1 MEGGIMTE
9 QNQDPAVERVIASV
23 GDAELAARYPNRA
36 HFISAGN
43 PDQSEMATRAL
54 FAGDPV
60 VIVYPD
66 GHELLV
72 RPEHVGGIAAL
83 FLVVAAFFLRHR
95 RRKGADVVQLP
106 LGARIEARDAR
117 GEPIAA

>member
-1 MEGGIMTE
+1 MTE
-9 QNQDPAVERVIASV
+9 QNQDPAVEKVIASI
-23 GDAELAARYPNRA
+23 GDEELAARYPNRA
-36 HFISAGN
+36 HFISADN
-43 PDQSEMATRAL
+43 PDQGKMATKAL

-72 RPEHVGGIAAL
+72 RPEHVGGVVAL
-83 FLVVAAFFLRHR
+83 FLAAAAFLLRHR
-95 RRKGADVVQLP
+95 RRKSADVVQLP
-106 LGARIEARDAR
+106 PRARIEARDPR